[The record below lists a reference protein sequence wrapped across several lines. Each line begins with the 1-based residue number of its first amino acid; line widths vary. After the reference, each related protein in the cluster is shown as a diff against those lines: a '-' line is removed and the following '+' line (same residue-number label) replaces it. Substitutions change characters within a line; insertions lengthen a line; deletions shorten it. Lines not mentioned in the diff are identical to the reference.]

1 MSIKK
6 NDIVE
11 ILIDAMTSEGNGIGR
26 LDGMVIF
33 VPASAVGDKLKVKI
47 LKVKKNYA
55 FGKIEEILEPS
66 KSRIKSDC
74 MQYLKCGG
82 CVYRHINYNEEKKIK
97 KQKVIDALKKIGGFE
112 NIKVNDII
120 GSKNVDNYRN
130 KAQLPIGKN
139 KDGDYELG
147 FFANHSHRIVNCTEC
162 NLQPDIF
169 KKVID
174 IFKVW
179 LEETSPTVYDE
190 KTGKGLLRHL
200 YIRQA
205 ENESKIELM
214 VCIIINSDQ
223 LPMEKLLVEYL
234 TQAIPQI
241 KSIIVNINKD
251 KTNVI
256 MGKKCKT
263 LWGKDYITDK
273 LCDKNFNISA
283 HSFYQV
289 NKKQAE
295 VLYQLAA
302 TYANCNK
309 SDILLDLYCG
319 TGTIGL
325 TMADKCK
332 KLIGVEIVSEAIEN
346 AKNNSKINNVN
357 NAEFICS
364 DAEKAADMLL
374 ERGEHPNVIIVD
386 PPRKGC
392 SMSLINTIVK
402 MNPERIVYVSC
413 DPATLA
419 RDLKILA
426 EKKYNIIEV
435 TPVDMFP
442 QTSHV
447 ETVCLLSRKH

>member
-11 ILIDAMTSEGNGIGR
+11 ILIESMTSEGNGIGR
-26 LDGMVIF
+26 LENMVVF

-47 LKVKKNYA
+47 LKVKKTYA

-66 KSRIKSDC
+66 KSRIQPDC

-82 CVYRHINYNEEKKIK
+82 CVYRHINYFEEKKIK
-97 KQKVIDALKKIGGFE
+97 KQKVIDALNRIGGFE

-120 GSKNVDNYRN
+120 GSRNIDSYRN

-139 KDGDYELG
+139 DDGSYKLG
-147 FFANHSHRIVNCTEC
+147 FFAQHSHRIIDCTKC

-169 KKVID
+169 KKVVD
-174 IFKVW
+174 VFKLW
-179 LEETSPTVYDE
+179 LEETKPTVYDE

-205 ENESKIELM
+205 ENKSGVEIM
-214 VCIIINSDQ
+214 VCIVINADH
-223 LPMEKLLVEYL
+223 LPMENLLIKYFKE
-234 TQAIPQI
+234 QIPQI
-241 KSIIVNINKD
+241 KSIIININKD

-256 MGKKCKT
+256 MGKTCKT
-263 LWGKDYITDK
+263 LWGKDYITDE
-273 LCDKNFNISA
+273 LCGKVFNISA

-295 VLYQLAA
+295 VLYELASK
-302 TYANCNK
+302 YANCNK
-309 SDILLDLYCG
+309 DEILLDLYCG

-332 KLIGVEIVSEAIEN
+332 KLIGVEIINEAVKN
-346 AKNNSKINNVN
+346 AKNNSKINGIK

-364 DAEKAADMLL
+364 DAEKAAATLL
-374 ERGEHPNVIIVD
+374 EKGERPNVIIVD

-392 SMSLINTIVK
+392 SQFLIDTIIE
-402 MNPERIVYVSC
+402 MNPERLVYVSC

-426 EKKYNIIEV
+426 ESKYNIIEV

-442 QTSHV
+442 RTSHV
-447 ETVCLLSRKH
+447 ETVVLLSQ